1 MAAHGSVAPAT
12 QNLALNV
19 LLCRD
24 KRVLQHAL
32 PGTINAVRANQQI
45 NAPTVMTRERI
56 RLPTGLFDLSL
67 QCQLVPP

>member
-1 MAAHGSVAPAT
+1 MNAP
-12 QNLALNV
+12 
-19 LLCRD
+19 LCLD

-32 PGTINAVRANQQI
+32 AGTINTVRANQQI